1 MKAIPKTLT
10 NRPFTAKEA
19 KSLGLS
25 AYYLNRYVSDGSIEQ
40 VSRGVYRLASLDLS
54 EEDLFKI
61 ATAKVG
67 RPSAICLISALSLYH
82 LTDAIPKKTWI
93 SVSHEKRSSDRSLKV
108 LRLRNPNWKIG
119 IELHDGYSVTSMER
133 TIVECFMYRRIV
145 STTIAINALKVA
157 LKTKKTTLGKVT
169 DMAKKLNYLS
179 YIVPYIE
186 ALS

>member
-1 MKAIPKTLT
+1 MIEIPKTLK

-25 AYYLNRYVSDGSIEQ
+25 AYYLNRYVFNGLIEQ
-40 VSRGVYRLASLDLS
+40 VSRGVYRLTSLDLS

-67 RPSAICLISALSLYH
+67 RPSAICLISALSSYH
-82 LTDAIPKKTWI
+82 LTDVIPKKTWI
-93 SVSHEKRSSDRSLKV
+93 SVSHEKRSRDRSLKV

-119 IELHDGYSVTSMER
+119 IESYDGYSITSIER

-145 STTIAINALKVA
+145 STTIAVDALKAA
-157 LKTKKTTLGKVT
+157 LKNKKTTLGKVT
-169 DMAKKLNYLS
+169 DMAKKLNYLP